1 MRERS
6 RRKAI
11 SPIIATLILIVITVV
26 AGVML
31 YGFVSGF
38 MAKTTSS
45 TGAVAQIAIASASVS
60 SSSGTATIIVTNT
73 GTTPVTITQVNLL
86 NPSTGALIATSTSIS
101 PTTVNGGQTV
111 TITASKFSLASGQSW
126 PAQGTTVLVQ
136 VVTST
141 GSYAETSAVVGP
153 RELTTPEFLN
163 YFIIFISA

>member
-45 TGAVAQIAIASASVS
+45 TGAIAQIAIDSASVS
-60 SSSGTATIIVTNT
+60 SGGLSSGGQGATISLTNT
-73 GTTPVTITQVNLL
+73 GTTPVTLTEVNLL
-86 NPSTGALIATSTSIS
+86 NPSTGALIATSTSLS
-101 PTTVNGGQTV
+101 QTTVNGGQTV

-141 GSYAETSAVVGP
+141 GSYAETSVVVGP
-153 RELTTPEFLN
+153 
-163 YFIIFISA
+163 

>member
-1 MRERS
+1 MRGRS

-45 TGAVAQIAIASASVS
+45 TGAVAQIVIDSASVS
-60 SSSGTATIIVTNT
+60 SSGSATISLTNT

-86 NPSTGALIATSTSIS
+86 DPNTGALLVTFNSPSSSSPETVSGST
-101 PTTVNGGQTV
+101 TTTF
-111 TITASKFSLASGQSW
+111 TASGIASGSM
-126 PAQGTTVLVQ
+126 PSAGTPVLVQ

-141 GSYAETSAVVGP
+141 GSYAETSVVVGP
-153 RELTTPEFLN
+153 
-163 YFIIFISA
+163 

>member
-11 SPIIATLILIVITVV
+11 SPIIATLILIVMTVV

-38 MAKTTSS
+38 MANLGTSR
-45 TGAVAQIAIASASVS
+45 AIAPISIASASVS
-60 SSSGTATIIVTNT
+60 NSSKSATIVVSNL

-86 NPSTGALIATSTSIS
+86 NASTGALITPLSIS
-101 PTTVNGGQTV
+101 STTISAGQTDK
-111 TITASKFSLASGQSW
+111 ITATFTSGTSGVSK
-126 PAQGTTVLVQ
+126 GTTVLVQ

-141 GSYAETSAVVGP
+141 GSYAEAY
-153 RELTTPEFLN
+153 TTV
-163 YFIIFISA
+163 S

>member
-45 TGAVAQIAIASASVS
+45 TGAIAQITVDSANVS
-60 SSSGTATIIVTNT
+60 STNNDANVVVTNT

-86 NPSTGALIATSTSIS
+86 NASTGALIATSTSIL
-101 PTTVNGGQTV
+101 PTTTVNGGQTV
-111 TITASKFSLASGQSW
+111 TITASFSQSSSLSSIK
-126 PAQGTTVLVQ
+126 GTTVLVQ

-141 GSYAETSAVVGP
+141 GSYAEAY
-153 RELTTPEFLN
+153 TTV
-163 YFIIFISA
+163 S

>member
-45 TGAVAQIAIASASVS
+45 TGAMAQIAIA
-60 SSSGTATIIVTNT
+60 
-73 GTTPVTITQVNLL
+73 
-86 NPSTGALIATSTSIS
+86 
-101 PTTVNGGQTV
+101 
-111 TITASKFSLASGQSW
+111 
-126 PAQGTTVLVQ
+126 
-136 VVTST
+136 
-141 GSYAETSAVVGP
+141 P
-153 RELTTPEFLN
+153 R
-163 YFIIFISA
+163 A